1 MDKFF
6 PICTFECT
14 TLSDEVWYDAPRQR
28 SQGTKEV
35 RHAGTLLS
43 PGGETAALAAL
54 EGSAGS
60 GAPALRRDAAAA
72 LAALRAEK
80 LSALFF
86 ALAMAGSLGYYI
98 TDAALLGGLWSR
110 AAFVRRIGRM
120 DALLWGCLL
129 GGVLGLFLL

>member
-1 MDKFF
+1 MLERFYHLEEK
-6 PICTFECT
+6 
-14 TLSDEVWYDAPRQR
+14 LRR
-28 SQGTKEV
+28 SPLWRAVLDPV
-35 RHAGTLLS
+35 RLLCAGTLYS
-43 PGGETAALAAL
+43 AAVSSGENL
-54 EGSAGS
+54 
-60 GAPALRRDAAAA
+60 AAA

>member
-1 MDKFF
+1 MLERFYHLEEK
-6 PICTFECT
+6 
-14 TLSDEVWYDAPRQR
+14 LRR
-28 SQGTKEV
+28 SPLWRAVLDPV
-35 RHAGTLLS
+35 RLLCAGTLL
-43 PGGETAALAAL
+43 ALAVGVAL
-54 EGSAGS
+54 VAYSAAVSS
-60 GAPALRRDAAAA
+60 GENLAAA

-110 AAFVRRIGRM
+110 AAFVQRIGRM

-129 GGVLGLFLL
+129 GSVLGLFLL